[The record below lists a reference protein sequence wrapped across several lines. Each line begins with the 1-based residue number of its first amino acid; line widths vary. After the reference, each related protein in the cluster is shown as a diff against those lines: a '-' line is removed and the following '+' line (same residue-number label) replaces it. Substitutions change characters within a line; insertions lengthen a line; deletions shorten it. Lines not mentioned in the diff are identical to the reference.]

1 MSHRLRAGAAAA
13 EVMPDQDCFP
23 VDGFTGVHDPLHVR
37 VLILESDI
45 KIVIVSA
52 EITTL
57 PDETLRLFREAV
69 CERTGAEEKHVWITT
84 THSFAGPHIWPSPR
98 PGEAD
103 ISRPGHPPRAP
114 EEIARCG
121 RLEEAY
127 LSALRAAAAA
137 AQSGLREAVAGS
149 GKGACTV
156 NISRNMPTP
165 EGWWTGADSEEF
177 CDHSLTVLRVD
188 GTDGT
193 AIAALFVYG
202 VRSCVVNRVKQEN
215 GEQLISSDL
224 CGAACAALE
233 KEFGGGFTA
242 LFLCGPAG
250 DQEPQLKGCYD
261 ELDRFGALRHVELP
275 PAAAFALLDAQGARL
290 AAEVRKVWRGIA
302 ATEDIPALKAGRG
315 EYVCRTKKM
324 DRDMRSLRPRKN
336 CEFEPEGEK
345 RLSVCALGIGE
356 LYLAGVQPEIDGITA
371 RAVAGEF
378 PDKNAAVAIMVNG
391 GGKCMPEEESYALC
405 KFQSQN
411 SPFMPGS
418 AEIMR
423 DAAVKLLKR
432 LEAE

>member
-1 MSHRLRAGAAAA
+1 MSHRLKAGAAAA
-13 EVMPDQDCFP
+13 EVMLDQGCLP

-57 PDETLRLFREAV
+57 SDDTLELFRRTV
-69 CERTGAEEKHVWITT
+69 CDCTGAEREHVWITT
-84 THSFAGPHIWPSPR
+84 THSFAGPHIWPAPK
-98 PGEAD
+98 PGEAEKP
-103 ISRPGHPPRAP
+103 RPGHPPRSP

-121 RLEEAY
+121 RLGEAY
-127 LSALRAAAAA
+127 LTALRTAAAA
-137 AQSGLREAVAGS
+137 AQSRMKEAVAGS
-149 GKGACTV
+149 GKGACAV

-165 EGWWTGADSEEF
+165 EGWWTGTDSEEL

-202 VRSCVVNRVKQEN
+202 VRSCVVNRVRQEN

-224 CGAACAALE
+224 CGVACAALE
-233 KEFGGGFTA
+233 KEFGEGFTA

-302 ATEDIPALKAGRG
+302 APEDIPALKAGRADI
-315 EYVCRTKKM
+315 VCRTKKM
-324 DRDMRSLRPRKN
+324 NRDIRSLRPQKS
-336 CEFEPEGEK
+336 CKFEPEGEK
-345 RLSVCALGIGE
+345 RLSVYALAIGD
-356 LYLAGVQPEIDGITA
+356 LYLAGVQPEINGVTA
-371 RAVAGEF
+371 LAVAGEF
-378 PDKNAAVAIMVNG
+378 SDKNAAVAIMVNG
-391 GGKCMPEEESYALC
+391 GDKCMPEEESYALC

-418 AEIMR
+418 AETMR
-423 DAAVKLLKR
+423 DAAVELLR
-432 LEAE
+432 SL